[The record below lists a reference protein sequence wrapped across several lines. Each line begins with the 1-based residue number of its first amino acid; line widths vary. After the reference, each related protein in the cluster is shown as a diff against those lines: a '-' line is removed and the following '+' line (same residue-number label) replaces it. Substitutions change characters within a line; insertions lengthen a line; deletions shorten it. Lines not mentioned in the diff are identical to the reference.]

1 MSFRIIYGRAGTGKS
16 EYCYREIAQK
26 IKKENKILIIT
37 PEQIFLITPEQ
48 FSFTAEKKLMDA
60 IDTQAVFNAEVVTL
74 SRMAYRVISEIGG
87 KNETNLSKCG
97 KAMLIYSIL
106 SNNKNELKFLG
117 KTDEN
122 VDMLDTAITEFKK
135 HGISV
140 EQLKQEIENQED
152 IYLKNKLQDLNVVYS
167 GFEEQLA
174 GKYIDETDLLTI
186 LAENIDKTDMFKDAV
201 IYIDEFAG
209 FTSQEYHIIEKLI
222 QIAKQVTITICTD
235 GLHEIKN
242 PDTDIFY
249 SNEVTVTKLLE
260 VAQNCDV
267 KIEEI
272 KLEETYRFKNSEL
285 KHLEKNL
292 YENKPQKY
300 NSQIKNIQLFLA
312 KNQYSEIEEV
322 ARNVLKLVRDEGY
335 RYRDISIIT
344 KNIATY
350 SSLAR
355 AIFDKYDI
363 PIFIDENRDLNQN
376 IVIQYIL
383 GILEIFIKNWSYEA
397 VFNYIKTGFSN
408 IEEDDIFKL
417 EKYCLKW
424 GIKQNKWKKEFTYGN
439 YEEKDKTDIERLEQ
453 IRKDL
458 VTPLM
463 NLKYKIDEN
472 KTVEGISKAI
482 YEFLVEQQIYEK
494 AQIKIQELNE
504 IGQIDLANEYESSIQ
519 TIIEILD
526 EIVLVFKDDK
536 ITIDKYNQILKIGF
550 KNSSLTKIPGTQD
563 QVIMGDVDRSRSH
576 KVKAIFIIG
585 LNDGEFPSV
594 RKDEG
599 FLNDADRE
607 VLKQNGIELAK
618 GTIDKLYED
627 SFNIYKAFTT
637 AEEKLYLLY
646 SSSDMQGKALRPS
659 MLINK
664 IKKIYPMLQEQSD
677 VIERRSEILNKKTT
691 YEELIIN
698 LSKLKE
704 QDSIEKLWY
713 YIYDYYQKNSEWN
726 EKLKQS
732 LKGLEYTNIPDKI
745 DQNNIDRL
753 YGNTLV
759 TSISK
764 LERYRSCP
772 FSYYLQYGLKIK
784 PQEELKIQTLNTGTF
799 IHEVIDE
806 FFGTVKEVGIK
817 LEEITEEQLSEI
829 INKIIDSKL
838 GQNKNYIFTST
849 AKYRALVIR
858 LKKIIKK
865 ALKYIIGTIVQS
877 RFEVLGT
884 EVEFGEKGKYK
895 PIRLTLEDG
904 KRIEIIGKIDRI
916 DTAQGED
923 GKYLRII
930 DYKSSAKNIDL
941 NEVYA
946 GLQIQLLTYL
956 DAACKEEDLMPAGVL
971 YFSMLEQMIKSD
983 KRLEQEEIEEKIR
996 SNFKMKGLIL
1006 ADVKVVKLHD
1016 KNLQNGSSALVP
1028 AYIGKDGELSE
1039 KKTSG
1044 VTAEQFKDLQK
1055 YMYTIIK
1062 QISKEILGGN
1072 IDLKPYYKDKKT
1084 PCKYCDYKSI
1094 CSFNMGGCENSYN
1107 YIDKKSKEE
1116 ILSKLAKGAPVCDN
1130 F

>member
-1 MSFRIIYGRAGTGKS
+1 MSFRIVYGRAGTGKS
-16 EYCYREIAQK
+16 EYCYREITQK
-26 IKKENKILIIT
+26 IKEENKILI
-37 PEQIFLITPEQ
+37 ITPEQ

-60 IDTQAVFNAEVVTL
+60 IDTQAVLNAEVLTL
-74 SRMAYRVISEIGG
+74 SRMAYRVINEIGG
-87 KNETNLSKCG
+87 KTETNLSKCG

-106 SNNKNELKFLG
+106 NNQKKELKFLG

-122 VDMLDTAITEFKK
+122 VDMLDTAITELKK
-135 HGISV
+135 HGISL
-140 EQLKQEIENQED
+140 EQLSEEINKQDD
-152 IYLKNKLQDLNVVYS
+152 IYLKNKLKDLSVVYN
-167 GFEEQLA
+167 GFEEQLS

-186 LAENIDKTDMFKDAV
+186 LAQNIENTDMFKDAV

-209 FTSQEYHIIEKLI
+209 FTSQEYEIIEKLV

-235 GLHEIKN
+235 ELHDIKN

-249 SNEVTVTKLLE
+249 SNQVTVNKLLE
-260 VAQNCDV
+260 VAQKCDA

-272 KLEETYRFKNSEL
+272 KLENPYRFKSTEL
-285 KHLEKNL
+285 KHLEQNL
-292 YENKPQKY
+292 YDNKPKKY
-300 NSQIKNIQLFLA
+300 NKQVENMQLFLA

-322 ARNVLKLVRDEGY
+322 AKNILKLVRDGGY

-376 IVIQYIL
+376 IVIQYVL
-383 GILEIFIKNWSYEA
+383 TILEIFIKNWSYEA

-408 IEEDDIFKL
+408 IEDDDIFKL

-439 YEEKDKTDIERLEQ
+439 YEEKDKAEIERLEQ

-458 VTPLM
+458 VDPLM
-463 NLKYKIDEN
+463 NLKHKIDEN
-472 KTVEGISKAI
+472 KTVRGISKAI
-482 YEFLVEQQIYEK
+482 YEFLVEQQIFEK
-494 AQIKIQELNE
+494 VKEKIEELNE
-504 IGQIDLANEYESSIQ
+504 IGQVDLANEYESSLQ
-519 TIIEILD
+519 NIIEILD
-526 EIVLVFKDDK
+526 EIVLVFDEDK

-599 FLNDADRE
+599 FLNDSDRDI
-607 VLKQNGIELAK
+607 LKQDGIELAK

-659 MLINK
+659 MLVNK

-677 VIERRSEILNKKTT
+677 VIEKQSEILNKKTT
-691 YEELIIN
+691 YDELIAN

-704 QDSIEKLWY
+704 QDSIDKIWY
-713 YIYDYYQKNSEWN
+713 YVYYYYKKDVEWN
-726 EKLKQS
+726 EKLQQS
-732 LKGLEYTNIPDKI
+732 LKGLSYTNIPEKI
-745 DQNNIDRL
+745 EQNNIDRL

-806 FFGTVKEVGIK
+806 FFETVKSQGIE

-829 INKIIDSKL
+829 INKIIDVKL

-884 EVEFGEKGKYK
+884 EVGFGDKGKYK

-956 DAACKEEDLMPAGVL
+956 DASCKEEDLMPAGVL
-971 YFSMLEQMIKSD
+971 YFSMLEQMIKSN
-983 KRLEQEEIEEKIR
+983 KRMEQEEIEEKIR
-996 SNFKMKGLIL
+996 ANFKMKGLIL

-1055 YMYTIIK
+1055 YMYTVIN
-1062 QISKEILGGN
+1062 QISREILGGN

-1116 ILSKLAKGAPVCDN
+1116 ILHKIKNSQ
-1130 F
+1130 

>member
-26 IKKENKILIIT
+26 IKKENKILI
-37 PEQIFLITPEQ
+37 ITPEQ

-439 YEEKDKTDIERLEQ
+439 YEEKDKADIERLEQ

-472 KTVEGISKAI
+472 NTVEVISNSI
-482 YEFLVEQQIYEK
+482 YELLVEQQIYEK
-494 AQIKIQELNE
+494 VQIKIQELNE

-691 YEELIIN
+691 YEELIVN

-753 YGNTLV
+753 YGNTLI

-806 FFGTVKEVGIK
+806 FFGTVREVGIK

-877 RFEVLGT
+877 RFKVLGT

-996 SNFKMKGLIL
+996 ANFKMKGLIL

-1016 KNLQNGSSALVP
+1016 KNLQNGNSALVP

-1116 ILSKLAKGAPVCDN
+1116 ILSKLSKETK
-1130 F
+1130 

>member
-26 IKKENKILIIT
+26 IKKENKILI
-37 PEQIFLITPEQ
+37 ITPEQ

-439 YEEKDKTDIERLEQ
+439 YEEKDKADIERLEQ

-494 AQIKIQELNE
+494 VQIKIQELNE

-691 YEELIIN
+691 YEELIVN

-753 YGNTLV
+753 YGNTLI

-806 FFGTVKEVGIK
+806 FFGTVREVGIK

-983 KRLEQEEIEEKIR
+983 KRLEQEEIEDKIR
-996 SNFKMKGLIL
+996 ANFKMKGLIL

-1016 KNLQNGSSALVP
+1016 KNLQNGNSALVP

-1072 IDLKPYYKDKKT
+1072 IDLKPYYKDKKK

-1116 ILSKLAKGAPVCDN
+1116 ILSKLSKETK
-1130 F
+1130 

>member
-26 IKKENKILIIT
+26 IKEENKILI
-37 PEQIFLITPEQ
+37 ITPEQ

-60 IDTQAVFNAEVVTL
+60 IDTQAVLNAEVVTL
-74 SRMAYRVISEIGG
+74 SRMAYRVINEIGG
-87 KNETNLSKCG
+87 KTETNLSKCG

-106 SNNKNELKFLG
+106 NNNKKELKFLG

-135 HGISV
+135 HGISL
-140 EQLKQEIENQED
+140 EQLSKEINKQDD
-152 IYLKNKLQDLNVVYS
+152 IYLKNKLKDLSIVYN
-167 GFEEQLA
+167 GFEEQLS

-186 LAENIDKTDMFKDAV
+186 LAENIENTDMFKDAV

-209 FTSQEYHIIEKLI
+209 FTSQEYQIIEKLV

-235 GLHEIKN
+235 ELHDIKN

-249 SNEVTVTKLLE
+249 SNQVTVNKLLE
-260 VAQNCDV
+260 VAQNCNA

-272 KLEETYRFKNSEL
+272 KLENTYRFKCTEL
-285 KHLEKNL
+285 KYLEQNL
-292 YENKPQKY
+292 YNNKPTKY
-300 NSQIKNIQLFLA
+300 NKQLKNMQLFLA

-322 ARNVLKLVRDEGY
+322 AKNILKLVRDEGY
-335 RYRDISIIT
+335 RYREISIIT

-376 IVIQYIL
+376 IVIQYVL
-383 GILEIFIKNWSYEA
+383 SILEIFIKNWSYEA
-397 VFNYIKTGFSN
+397 VFNYIKTGFPN
-408 IEEDDIFKL
+408 IEDDDIFKL

-439 YEEKDKTDIERLEQ
+439 YEEKDKAEIERLEQ

-458 VTPLM
+458 VNPLM
-463 NLKYKIDEN
+463 NLKHKIDEN
-472 KTVEGISKAI
+472 KTVRGISKAI
-482 YEFLVEQQIYEK
+482 YEFLVEQQIFEK
-494 AQIKIQELNE
+494 VQEKIEELNI
-504 IGQIDLANEYESSIQ
+504 IGQVDLANEYENSLQ
-519 TIIEILD
+519 NIIEILD
-526 EIVLVFKDDK
+526 EIVLVFDEDK

-599 FLNDADRE
+599 FLNDSDRDI
-607 VLKQNGIELAK
+607 LKQDGIELAK

-664 IKKIYPMLQEQSD
+664 IKKIYPMIQEQSD
-677 VIERRSEILNKKTT
+677 VIERKSEILNKKTT
-691 YEELIIN
+691 YEELIAN

-704 QDSIEKLWY
+704 QDSIEKIWY
-713 YIYDYYQKNSEWN
+713 YVYDYYKKDAEWN
-726 EKLKQS
+726 EKLQQS
-732 LKGLEYTNIPDKI
+732 LKGLSYTNIPEKI
-745 DQNNIDRL
+745 EQNNIDRL

-772 FSYYLQYGLKIK
+772 FSYYLQYGLKIR

-806 FFGTVKEVGIK
+806 FFETVKSQGIE

-829 INKIIDSKL
+829 INKIIDTKL
-838 GQNKNYIFTST
+838 SQNKNYIFTST

-916 DTAQGED
+916 DTAKGED

-956 DAACKEEDLMPAGVL
+956 DASCKEEDLMPAGVL
-971 YFSMLEQMIKSD
+971 YFSMLEQMIKSN
-983 KRLEQEEIEEKIR
+983 KRMEQEEIEEKIR
-996 SNFKMKGLIL
+996 ANFKMKGLIL

-1028 AYIGKDGELSE
+1028 AYIGKDGEISE

-1055 YMYTIIK
+1055 YMYTVIK

-1116 ILSKLAKGAPVCDN
+1116 ILHKIKNS
-1130 F
+1130 

>member
-26 IKKENKILIIT
+26 IKKENKILI
-37 PEQIFLITPEQ
+37 ITPEQ

-439 YEEKDKTDIERLEQ
+439 YEEKDKADIERLEQ

-494 AQIKIQELNE
+494 VQIKIQELNE

-691 YEELIIN
+691 YEELIVN

-753 YGNTLV
+753 YGNTLI

-806 FFGTVKEVGIK
+806 FFGTVREVGIK

-996 SNFKMKGLIL
+996 ANFKMKGLIL

-1016 KNLQNGSSALVP
+1016 KNLQNGNSALVP

-1044 VTAEQFKDLQK
+1044 VTAKQFKDLQK

-1116 ILSKLAKGAPVCDN
+1116 ILSKLSKETK
-1130 F
+1130 

>member
-26 IKKENKILIIT
+26 IKKENKILI
-37 PEQIFLITPEQ
+37 ITPEQ

-344 KNIATY
+344 KNIAIY

-439 YEEKDKTDIERLEQ
+439 YEEKDKADIERLEQ

-472 KTVEGISKAI
+472 KTVEGISKSI

-494 AQIKIQELNE
+494 VQIKIQELNE

-691 YEELIIN
+691 YEELIVN

-713 YIYDYYQKNSEWN
+713 YIYDYYKKNSEWN

-753 YGNTLV
+753 YGNTLI

-806 FFGTVKEVGIK
+806 FFGTVREVGIK

-877 RFEVLGT
+877 RFKVLGT

-983 KRLEQEEIEEKIR
+983 KRLEQEEIEDKIR
-996 SNFKMKGLIL
+996 ANFKMKGLIL

-1016 KNLQNGSSALVP
+1016 KNLQNGNSALVP

-1116 ILSKLAKGAPVCDN
+1116 ILSKLSKETK
-1130 F
+1130 

>member
-26 IKKENKILIIT
+26 IKKENKILI
-37 PEQIFLITPEQ
+37 ITPEQ

-753 YGNTLV
+753 YGNTLI

-806 FFGTVKEVGIK
+806 FFGTVREVGIK

>member
-26 IKKENKILIIT
+26 IKKENKILI
-37 PEQIFLITPEQ
+37 ITPEQ

-106 SNNKNELKFLG
+106 SNNKKELKFLG

-439 YEEKDKTDIERLEQ
+439 YEEKDKADIERLEQ

-494 AQIKIQELNE
+494 VQIKIQELNE

-691 YEELIIN
+691 YEELIVN

-753 YGNTLV
+753 YGNTLI

-806 FFGTVKEVGIK
+806 FFGTVREVGIK

-996 SNFKMKGLIL
+996 ANFKMKGLIL

-1016 KNLQNGSSALVP
+1016 KNLQNGNSALVP

-1116 ILSKLAKGAPVCDN
+1116 ILSKLSKETK
-1130 F
+1130 

>member
-1 MSFRIIYGRAGTGKS
+1 MSFRIVYGRAGTGKS
-16 EYCYREIAQK
+16 EYCYREITQK
-26 IKKENKILIIT
+26 IKEENKILI
-37 PEQIFLITPEQ
+37 ITPEQ

-60 IDTQAVFNAEVVTL
+60 IDTQAVLNAEVLTL
-74 SRMAYRVISEIGG
+74 SRMAYRVINEIGG
-87 KNETNLSKCG
+87 KTETNLSKCG

-106 SNNKNELKFLG
+106 NNQKKELKFLG

-122 VDMLDTAITEFKK
+122 VDMLDTAITELKK
-135 HGISV
+135 HGISL
-140 EQLKQEIENQED
+140 EQLSEEINKQDD
-152 IYLKNKLQDLNVVYS
+152 IYLKNKLKDLSVVYN
-167 GFEEQLA
+167 GFEEQLS

-186 LAENIDKTDMFKDAV
+186 LAQNIENTDMFKDAV

-209 FTSQEYHIIEKLI
+209 FTSQEYEIIEKLV

-235 GLHEIKN
+235 ELHGIKN

-249 SNEVTVTKLLE
+249 SNQVTVNKLLE
-260 VAQNCDV
+260 VAQKCDA

-272 KLEETYRFKNSEL
+272 KLENPYRFKSTEL
-285 KHLEKNL
+285 KHLEQNL
-292 YENKPQKY
+292 YDNKPKKY
-300 NSQIKNIQLFLA
+300 NKQVENMQLFLA

-322 ARNVLKLVRDEGY
+322 AKNILKLVRDGGY

-376 IVIQYIL
+376 IVIQYVL
-383 GILEIFIKNWSYEA
+383 TILEIFIKNWSYEA

-408 IEEDDIFKL
+408 IEDDDIFKL

-439 YEEKDKTDIERLEQ
+439 YEEKDKAEIERLEQ

-458 VTPLM
+458 VDPLM
-463 NLKYKIDEN
+463 NLKHKIDEN
-472 KTVEGISKAI
+472 KTVRGISKAI
-482 YEFLVEQQIYEK
+482 YEFLVEQQIFEK
-494 AQIKIQELNE
+494 VKEKIEELNE
-504 IGQIDLANEYESSIQ
+504 IGQVDLANEYESSLQ
-519 TIIEILD
+519 NIIEILD
-526 EIVLVFKDDK
+526 EIVLVFDEDK

-585 LNDGEFPSV
+585 LNDGEFPSIH
-594 RKDEG
+594 KDEG
-599 FLNDADRE
+599 FLNDTDRDA
-607 VLKQNGIELAK
+607 LMQDGIELAK
-618 GTIDKLYED
+618 GTIEKLYED
-627 SFNIYKAFTT
+627 NFNIYKAFTT

-664 IKKIYPMLQEQSD
+664 IKKIYPMIEEQSD
-677 VIERRSEILNKKTT
+677 IISSRDEVLNKKTT
-691 YEELIIN
+691 YEELINNI
-698 LSKLKE
+698 SKLKE
-704 QDSIEKLWY
+704 QEDIDKIWY
-713 YIYDYYQKNSEWN
+713 YIFNYYKKDIEWN
-726 EKLKQS
+726 EKLTQS
-732 LKGLEYTNIPDKI
+732 LKGLNYTNIPEKI
-745 DQNNIDRL
+745 EKENIDKL

-806 FFGTVKEVGIK
+806 FFGTVKESGK
-817 LEEITEEQLSEI
+817 QLEEITEEELSEI
-829 INKIIDSKL
+829 INKIVDEKL

-865 ALKYIIGTIVQS
+865 ALKYIIETIVQS
-877 RFEVLGT
+877 RFDVLGT
-884 EVEFGEKGKYK
+884 ELEFGEKGKYK

-904 KRIEIIGKIDRI
+904 KKIEIIGKIDRI

-956 DAACKEEDLMPAGVL
+956 DAACKEEDLMPAGIL
-971 YFSMLEQMIKSD
+971 YFSMLEQMIKAD
-983 KRLEQEEIEEKIR
+983 KRMEQEEIEEKIR
-996 SNFKMKGLIL
+996 ANFKMKGLIL

-1016 KNLQNGSSALVP
+1016 KNLEKGASALVP
-1028 AYIGKDGELSE
+1028 AYIDKEGNLSE

-1044 VTAEQFKDLQK
+1044 VTAEQFEILQK
-1055 YMYTIIK
+1055 YMYTVLK
-1062 QISKEILGGN
+1062 QISKEILGGS

-1084 PCKYCDYKSI
+1084 PCKYCDYKSV
-1094 CSFNMGGCENSYN
+1094 CGFNMGGCENKYN
-1107 YIDKKSKEE
+1107 YIDKKSKDE
-1116 ILSKLAKGAPVCDN
+1116 ILQKIATGN
-1130 F
+1130 IYEGERN

>member
-16 EYCYREIAQK
+16 EYFSSKVFITSGG
-26 IKKENKILIIT
+26 ILLKFFI
-37 PEQIFLITPEQ
+37 
-48 FSFTAEKKLMDA
+48 
-60 IDTQAVFNAEVVTL
+60 
-74 SRMAYRVISEIGG
+74 
-87 KNETNLSKCG
+87 SKCG

-439 YEEKDKTDIERLEQ
+439 YEEKDKADIERLEQ

-494 AQIKIQELNE
+494 VQIKIQELNE

-698 LSKLKE
+698 LNKLKE

-753 YGNTLV
+753 YGNTLI

-806 FFGTVKEVGIK
+806 FFGTVREVGIK

-983 KRLEQEEIEEKIR
+983 KKLEQEEIEEKIR
-996 SNFKMKGLIL
+996 ANFKMKGLIL

-1016 KNLQNGSSALVP
+1016 KNLQNGNSALVP

-1044 VTAEQFKDLQK
+1044 VTAEQFNDLQK

-1116 ILSKLAKGAPVCDN
+1116 ILSKLSKETK
-1130 F
+1130 

>member
-26 IKKENKILIIT
+26 IKKENKILI
-37 PEQIFLITPEQ
+37 ITPEQ

-209 FTSQEYHIIEKLI
+209 FTSQEYHIIKKLI

-424 GIKQNKWKKEFTYGN
+424 GIKQNKWKKEFSYGN
-439 YEEKDKTDIERLEQ
+439 YEEKDKADIERLEQ

-494 AQIKIQELNE
+494 VQIKIQELNE

-691 YEELIIN
+691 YEELIVN

-753 YGNTLV
+753 YGNTLI

-806 FFGTVKEVGIK
+806 FFGTVREVGIK

-877 RFEVLGT
+877 RFKVLGT

-996 SNFKMKGLIL
+996 ANFKMKGLIL

-1016 KNLQNGSSALVP
+1016 KNLQNGNSALVP

-1116 ILSKLAKGAPVCDN
+1116 ILSKLSKETK
-1130 F
+1130 

>member
-26 IKKENKILIIT
+26 IKKENKILI
-37 PEQIFLITPEQ
+37 ITPEQ

-355 AIFDKYDI
+355 TIFDKYDI

-439 YEEKDKTDIERLEQ
+439 YEEKDKAEIERLEQ

-458 VTPLM
+458 VSPLM
-463 NLKYKIDEN
+463 NLKHKIDEN
-472 KTVEGISKAI
+472 KTVRGISKAI

-494 AQIKIQELNE
+494 VQIKIQELNE

-691 YEELIIN
+691 YEELIVN

-753 YGNTLV
+753 YGNTLI

-806 FFGTVKEVGIK
+806 FFGTVREVGIK

-877 RFEVLGT
+877 RFKVLGT

-895 PIRLTLEDG
+895 TIRLTLEDG

-983 KRLEQEEIEEKIR
+983 KRLEQEEIEDKIR
-996 SNFKMKGLIL
+996 ANFKMKGLIL

-1016 KNLQNGSSALVP
+1016 KNLQNGNSALVP

-1116 ILSKLAKGAPVCDN
+1116 ILSKLAKGAPVCNN

>member
-16 EYCYREIAQK
+16 EYCYREIAKK

-37 PEQIFLITPEQ
+37 PEQ
-48 FSFTAEKKLMDA
+48 FSFTAEKKLMNA
-60 IDTQAVFNAEVVTL
+60 IDTQAVLNAEVVTL
-74 SRMAYRVISEIGG
+74 SRMAYRVINEIGG
-87 KNETNLSKCG
+87 KTETNLSKCG

-106 SNNKNELKFLG
+106 NNNKKELKFLG

-140 EQLKQEIENQED
+140 EQLSEEIDKQEH
-152 IYLKNKLQDLNVVYS
+152 IYLKNKLKDLSIVYN
-167 GFEEQLA
+167 GFEEQLS

-186 LAENIDKTDMFKDAV
+186 LADNIENTDMFKNAV

-209 FTSQEYHIIEKLI
+209 FTSQEYQIIEKLVKV
-222 QIAKQVTITICTD
+222 AKQVTITICTD
-235 GLHEIKN
+235 ELHDVKN

-249 SNEVTVTKLLE
+249 SNQVTVNKLLE

-272 KLEETYRFKNSEL
+272 KLEDTYRFKSPEL
-285 KHLEKNL
+285 KHLEQNL
-292 YENKPQKY
+292 YDNKPKKY
-300 NSQIKNIQLFLA
+300 NNQVENMQLFLA

-322 ARNVLKLVRDEGY
+322 AKNILKLVRDEGY
-335 RYRDISIIT
+335 RYRDISLIT
-344 KNIATY
+344 KNISTY

-376 IVIQYIL
+376 IVIQYVL
-383 GILEIFIKNWSYEA
+383 AILEIFIKNWSYEA

-439 YEEKDKTDIERLEQ
+439 YEEKDKAEIERLEQ

-458 VTPLM
+458 VNPLM
-463 NLKYKIDEN
+463 NLKHKIDEN
-472 KTVEGISKAI
+472 KTVKGISKAI
-482 YEFLVEQQIYEK
+482 YEFLVEQQIFEK
-494 AQIKIQELNE
+494 VQKKIDELNE
-504 IGQIDLANEYESSIQ
+504 IGQIDLANEYESSLQ
-519 TIIEILD
+519 NIIEILD
-526 EIVLVFKDDK
+526 EIVLVFDEDK

-599 FLNDADRE
+599 FLNDTDRE
-607 VLKQNGIELAK
+607 ILKQDGLELAK

-664 IKKIYPMLQEQSD
+664 IKKIYPMLQEKSD
-677 VIERRSEILNKKTT
+677 VIEKEGEILNKKTT
-691 YEELIIN
+691 YEELIAN

-704 QDSIEKLWY
+704 QDIDKIWY
-713 YIYDYYQKNSEWN
+713 YVYDYYKKDTEWN
-726 EKLKQS
+726 EKLQQS
-732 LKGLEYTNIPDKI
+732 LKGLEYTNIPEKI
-745 DQNNIDRL
+745 EQNNIDRL

-806 FFGTVKEVGIK
+806 FFETVKAQGIK
-817 LEEITEEQLSEI
+817 LEEIEEEQLSEI
-829 INKIIDSKL
+829 INKIIDAKL

-916 DTAQGED
+916 DTAQGEG

-956 DAACKEEDLMPAGVL
+956 DASCKEEDLMPAGVL
-971 YFSMLEQMIKSD
+971 YFSMLEQMIKSN
-983 KRLEQEEIEEKIR
+983 KRMEQEEIEEKIR
-996 SNFKMKGLIL
+996 ANFKMKGLIL

-1055 YMYTIIK
+1055 YMYTVIK
-1062 QISKEILGGN
+1062 QISTEILGGN

-1116 ILSKLAKGAPVCDN
+1116 ILRKLRD
-1130 F
+1130 